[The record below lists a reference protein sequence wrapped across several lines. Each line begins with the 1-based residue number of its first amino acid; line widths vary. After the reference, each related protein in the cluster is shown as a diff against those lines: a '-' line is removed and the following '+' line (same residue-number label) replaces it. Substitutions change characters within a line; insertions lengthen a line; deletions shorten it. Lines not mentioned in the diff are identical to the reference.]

1 MHIGNIY
8 AMLGAW
14 LSARSRGDDMLLRIE
29 DIDEPRVVPGAAEL
43 MMDDLHW
50 LGLDWDGDPVFQSAR
65 HDLYR
70 EALHCLENL
79 TIDDAYDSPFDAR
92 NDHTPAVGS
101 APNGAIAGTTPLI
114 YPCFCS
120 RADIRA
126 ASAPQEGDRFM
137 VYPGTCRRLI
147 ASDPDTV
154 RRRLANGDRHSLR
167 IAMPADTNPRATVQ
181 FDDAVFGHQEFNLA
195 RDVGDT
201 IVRRADGLFSY
212 QLVVVVD
219 DLDMGVDDIV
229 RGRDLLRSNALQIA
243 IRRALIKAG
252 FRKAKTQASAPSQH
266 APQSQYT
273 PYNPEN
279 PRYAHLPLIDNAAGR
294 RLAKRER
301 SLDMG
306 VLRAHGVTAEQVV
319 GYCAWLLGLQGDS
332 AHTSPQPMS
341 AVEALQEF
349 YEGVRLACEEL
360 NIDLAGGDTTASVT
374 GLTVNVTAIGRA
386 RRSDIVYRNGAKP
399 NDLICITGNLGA
411 AYMGFQLLEREKRVL
426 RGVKDPEPEFKG
438 NEYLLQRYL
447 KPVARKDIV
456 ELLAEEKI
464 VPTSMIDLSDG
475 LASDLLQICKASKC
489 GARIYLDRIPIAR
502 QTTAFAEEIH
512 TDPVVA
518 ALNGGE
524 DYELL
529 FTVPLALQER
539 VMRMGGVDVIGHITA
554 ENTGAYLVT
563 PDGGEI
569 RLKAQGFRDKE

>member
-14 LSARSRGDDMLLRIE
+14 LSARSRGDGMLLRIE

-101 APNGAIAGTTPLI
+101 AANNAIAGTTPLI

-167 IAMPADTNPRATVQ
+167 IAMPADTNPHATVQ

-195 RDVGDT
+195 HDVGDT

-212 QLVVVVD
+212 QLVVVAD

-252 FRKAKTQASAPSQH
+252 SARRKRRLLHHRSTHHNRNTPHITPKTHGTRICRLSTTRPAADSPNASALWIWGRCARMAS
-266 APQSQYT
+266 
-273 PYNPEN
+273 
-279 PRYAHLPLIDNAAGR
+279 PRN
-294 RLAKRER
+294 RLSAIARGC
-301 SLDMG
+301 L
-306 VLRAHGVTAEQVV
+306 VCRAI
-319 GYCAWLLGLQGDS
+319 
-332 AHTSPQPMS
+332 P
-341 AVEALQEF
+341 
-349 YEGVRLACEEL
+349 
-360 NIDLAGGDTTASVT
+360 
-374 GLTVNVTAIGRA
+374 
-386 RRSDIVYRNGAKP
+386 
-399 NDLICITGNLGA
+399 
-411 AYMGFQLLEREKRVL
+411 
-426 RGVKDPEPEFKG
+426 
-438 NEYLLQRYL
+438 
-447 KPVARKDIV
+447 
-456 ELLAEEKI
+456 
-464 VPTSMIDLSDG
+464 
-475 LASDLLQICKASKC
+475 
-489 GARIYLDRIPIAR
+489 RIPVR
-502 QTTAFAEEIH
+502 S
-512 TDPVVA
+512 
-518 ALNGGE
+518 
-524 DYELL
+524 
-529 FTVPLALQER
+529 R
-539 VMRMGGVDVIGHITA
+539 
-554 ENTGAYLVT
+554 
-563 PDGGEI
+563 
-569 RLKAQGFRDKE
+569 